1 MGWTT
6 WLLLEPTAWL
16 VSPKEVASQSHS
28 EACAFVITT
37 PSFNFLE
44 KFSTLR
50 KLRRVLAWVYRFINN
65 SRKKLSKNSNSTL
78 SVDELNL
85 SLHVLIALSQY
96 EYFSAELF
104 DLQKR
109 KDVFNNS
116 SLSMLRPYLD
126 SEGVIRV
133 GVCLRKSH
141 LHHTQKHPVILHH
154 KSRLSHLLLR
164 DAHLQFLHT
173 GPQQMISSISLQYH
187 ILPCRRLARLIFRSC
202 VSCRR
207 QQTKIYPQVMGQLPS
222 SHMTPGHH
230 FAHTGV
236 DYAGPIILKVGKVRK
251 PVHIKSYICVFVS
264 FSVQAVHLEPVS

>member
-1 MGWTT
+1 M
-6 WLLLEPTAWL
+6 
-16 VSPKEVASQSHS
+16 
-28 EACAFVITT
+28 F
-37 PSFNFLE
+37 F
-44 KFSTLR
+44 
-50 KLRRVLAWVYRFINN
+50 
-65 SRKKLSKNSNSTL
+65 
-78 SVDELNL
+78 
-85 SLHVLIALSQY
+85 ALSQN

-104 DLQKR
+104 DLQKG
-109 KDVFNNS
+109 KDVSVNS

-133 GVCLRKSH
+133 GGRLLKSH
-141 LHHTQKHPVILHH
+141 LRHAQKHPVILHH

-187 ILPCRRLARLIFRSC
+187 ILSCRRLERSIFRSC

-207 QQTKIYPQVMGQLPS
+207 QQAKTYPQVMGQLPS
-222 SHMTPGHH
+222 SRMTPGHP

-251 PVHIKSYICVFVS
+251 LVHIKSYICVFVS
-264 FSVQAVHLEPVS
+264 FSV